1 MIMTKIKIKNC
12 LFAVALMSLALASGC
27 AKGGN
32 GVVPPPVTIEV
43 AITSPSNV
51 NPGAIYL
58 TQTLT
63 LSATVSTSTTP
74 AVNWSLSGPGTL
86 TPVTPATTPAT
97 ATYVASTT
105 GSATVTA
112 TLASNSS
119 ISGPLALGVVD
130 ITTVVTPTT
139 LSIGTGL
146 TQQFTAVAIPDDAP
160 QTFTWTCTVVASKA
174 PCNTFSQ
181 DRTVSGLASYTAAD
195 NCTTSND
202 CIQISAA
209 STVDTAG
216 CNNSTNCTA
225 ATVSVVPSRVSGP
238 YTFRFSGY
246 DNSKQAVAV
255 VGTFTVAANGTI
267 SGSEE
272 ELTASGWARQ
282 SITGGSYQPSS
293 SDPNNSNNAGSLT
306 FSLPN
311 GVYPYQ
317 FQVVLNGDG
326 FLQMIESDSKG
337 TGSGIAQTPASSNV
351 FKGAQT
357 FAFGL
362 AGVDAVGNRIGYAG
376 VLPMNG
382 SGGSGTVNGGPVD
395 VNDNGNSSNGICASP
410 CAITGNYL
418 PNGNGSWKLTLTS
431 PIAMTFDF
439 FIASGSAAKTTP
451 LTFYVIS
458 TDSNPAVS
466 GTMVLQD
473 STQTYNNAAFKGTSV
488 SALTG
493 AVTTA
498 NSTCT
503 VPPCSN
509 VSLTLGT
516 TDGNGNFSGQFDQNN
531 GGTIIS
537 VPAQSP
543 FAYTYAA
550 SGTNGRYTFNMLG
563 NPTVSPVAAPLPFVL
578 YATGANRGFLL
589 DQSSPAVMTGTMNP
603 QGKTSGGV
611 FAASELP
618 GPYAAATTA
627 SGSNAVDPIASNP
640 LPTHPGNGNAN
651 VVGGTQYLSSTTGQT
666 LAGSYTITS
675 FGTGTITLT
684 TPATQ
689 NYVIYAVDT
698 SGCGGQTVAC
708 EIQDFFMMDVDSANT
723 NASIIFAQQ

>member
-1 MIMTKIKIKNC
+1 MIMTNIKNC
-12 LFAVALMSLALASGC
+12 LFAVALLSLALASGC

-43 AITSPSNV
+43 AITSPTNV
-51 NPGAIYL
+51 NPGAVYV
-58 TQTLT
+58 TQKLTLT
-63 LSATVSTSTTP
+63 ATVSNSTAT

-97 ATYVASTT
+97 ATYVASAT

-112 TLASNSS
+112 TLASDSS
-119 ISGPLALGVVD
+119 VSGPLALGVVD

-146 TQQFTAVAIPDDAP
+146 TQQFTATAIPDDAP

-174 PCNTFSQ
+174 PCSTFSQ
-181 DRTVSGLASYTAAD
+181 DSNASGLAYYKAVDS
-195 NCTTSND
+195 CTTSKD
-202 CIQISAA
+202 CIQISAT
-209 STVDTAG
+209 STTDTAG
-216 CNNSTNCTA
+216 CSNPTNCTVA
-225 ATVSVVPSRVSGP
+225 LVSVVPSRVSGT
-238 YTFRFSGY
+238 YAFQFSGY
-246 DNSKQAVAV
+246 NSNGAVAL
-255 VGTFTVAANGTI
+255 VGTFTVSNGTVT
-267 SGSEE
+267 SGAEDA
-272 ELTASGWARQ
+272 LTSNGVAHY
-282 SITGGSYQPSS
+282 SITGGYSPIAT
-293 SDPNNSNNAGSLT
+293 SDPNSNNAGTLT
-306 FSLPN
+306 LTTGAYPN
-311 GVYPYQ
+311 T
-317 FQVVLNGDG
+317 FQAVLDGDG
-326 FLQMIESDSKG
+326 DIEMIESDGHG
-337 TGSGIAQTPASSNV
+337 TGSGIAKISVSPSI

-362 AGVDAVGNRIGYAG
+362 TGVDAVGNRIGYAG

-382 SGGSGTVNGGPVD
+382 SGGSGNITGGQMD

-410 CAITGNYL
+410 CSITGNYS

-439 FIASGSAAKTTP
+439 FIASGNAGKTTP

-493 AVTTA
+493 TVTAA

-503 VPPCSN
+503 VPPCAN

-516 TDGNGNFSGQFDQNN
+516 TDGNGNFFGQFDQNDA
-531 GGTIIS
+531 GMIVS
-537 VPAQSP
+537 VPSKSP
-543 FAYTYAA
+543 FVYTYAA

-589 DQSSPAVMTGTMNP
+589 DQSSPSVMTGTMNP

-618 GPYAAATTA
+618 GTYAAATTA
-627 SGSNAVDPIASNP
+627 SGSNTVDPIASN
-640 LPTHPGNGNAN
+640 LLLTYPGNGDAN
-651 VVGGTQYLSSTTGQT
+651 VVGGTQYLSSTTGVQTQT
-666 LAGSYTITS
+666 LTGSYTMTS
-675 FGTGTITLT
+675 FGTGTIALT

-689 NYVIYAVDT
+689 NYVIYALDT
-698 SGCGGQTVAC
+698 SGCGGQTVGC
-708 EIQDFFMMDVDSANT
+708 EIQDFFMMDVDSANP